1 MVVEQAKGRTEEQ
14 VVGVLIGRLQ
24 NEVLVVEDAVSGEMQ
39 TNATKAVLT
48 GETIARIADDIVNK
62 KIKGNV
68 IGWYHS
74 HVRGGVFMS
83 ETDVETQLKLQQFS
97 PYITA
102 MVVDNDSGETG
113 FYRADP
119 KSKTGVRI
127 PDQNVHVYTSGQDPI
142 PPNWKRAAAPPEPA
156 TPMGQQYGPPGAGPY
171 RPPIQPNM
179 KTIIAVVALIAIIL
193 VGVLGF
199 AVYYGGGVGG
209 GGTLKIEHTPVTRAV
224 VGNTITIRANVTGSG
239 IQNVTLRFILVSI
252 AAEEESAVWNSRN
265 LRLES
270 AEEDIYS
277 YDITGSE
284 VTGDIAYLITA
295 YGSNDRTA
303 STETFRIAV
312 ADFDFA
318 EDQDI
323 EVTVI
328 RGLTAAFEV
337 EMIARSSFTQSVSLR
352 VDNRPAGVS
361 LTFPST
367 TRPPGVVTFT
377 ARASADAELGEQD
390 MQIVARFSIGAI
402 QIERSQKVTILVTD
416 FTLDLSPTLRKIDR
430 TSCRSN
436 LDESV
441 ANRECE
447 VTLTLTVYHGFTP
460 AINIEVRNLP
470 TGLSYILVY
479 ENSRVVPEGVV
490 TIRLIFIT
498 TSSIALQT
506 YQLTI
511 VATGGGVSESE
522 TLNLEI
528 DD

>member
-1 MVVEQAKGRTEEQ
+1 MEQAKGRTEEQ

-48 GETIARIADDIVNK
+48 GETIARIADDIINK

-83 ETDVETQLKLQQFS
+83 ETDVETQVKLQQFS

-102 MVVDNDSGETG
+102 MVVDTASGESG
-113 FYRADP
+113 FYRADA
-119 KSKTGVRI
+119 KSKTAVRI
-127 PDQNVHVYTSGQDPI
+127 PDQNLHVYTAGQDPI
-142 PPNWKRAAAPPEPA
+142 PQNWRRAAAPPPA
-156 TPMGQQYGPPGAGPY
+156 PSPVGQQYGPSAPGPY

-179 KTIIAVVALIAIIL
+179 KTIIAVVALVAIIL
-193 VGVLGF
+193 VGVLAF
-199 AVYYGGGVGG
+199 AIYYGGGVG
-209 GGTLKIEHTPVTRAV
+209 GGTLKIEHTAVTKSV

-239 IQNVTLRFILVSI
+239 IENVTLRFILVST
-252 AAEEESAVWNSRN
+252 AAKDETVTWNSRN

-277 YDITGSE
+277 YDIPGSE

-295 YGSNDRTA
+295 YGSSGRTA
-303 STETFRIAV
+303 STETYRIAV

-328 RGLTAAFEV
+328 RGLTAAFDV
-337 EMIARSSFTQSVSLR
+337 EMISRSGFAQSVSLR
-352 VDNRPAGVS
+352 VENRPAGVS
-361 LTFPST
+361 ITFPAT
-367 TRPPGVVTFT
+367 VRPPSLVSFT
-377 ARASADAELGEQD
+377 IRATADAELGEQD
-390 MQIVARFSIGAI
+390 MQVLARFSIGAI
-402 QIERSQKVTILVTD
+402 QIEVSQKVTILVTD
-416 FTLDLSPTLRKIDR
+416 FTLDLSPTLVKIDR
-430 TSCRSN
+430 TNCRT
-436 LDESV
+436 DFDQSV
-441 ANRECE
+441 IDRECE
-447 VTLTLTVYHGFTP
+447 VTLTLTVYKGFTS

-470 TGLSYILVY
+470 TGMHYILIY
-479 ENSRVVPEGVV
+479 DASRVVPEGIV
-490 TIRLIFIT
+490 TIRLVFIT
-498 TSSIALQT
+498 TANLELKT

-511 VATGGGVSESE
+511 VATGGGVSETE